1 MTAAIIFLRKEQ
13 RDAERISSLDKMGK
27 ALPLLKEKAR
37 SDNASKIESLSGERE
52 KYLQV
57 SAEMKRITRGKK
69 LINTQGGDPFFPAAP
84 VQRLDNVL
92 AMVVALGIVKG

>member
-1 MTAAIIFLRKEQ
+1 
-13 RDAERISSLDKMGK
+13 MGK

-69 LINTQGGDPFFPAAP
+69 LINTQGGDPFFPAACR
-84 VQRLDNVL
+84 RLDNVL